1 MIDNS
6 MMTDS
11 DYFKVQERLYE
22 QQLEKEESHYE
33 RLFSMLLMSG
43 EYREQDID
51 AQVYEIMDN
60 PHIYPEYFWSWL
72 FFFL

>member
-60 PHIYPEYFWSWL
+60 PHIYPEYF
-72 FFFL
+72 